1 MREET
6 MGGQDDAPNV
16 KHLNQIL
23 QEDAQSLEAKEG
35 GMRGHYSR

>member
-1 MREET
+1 MREKT

-23 QEDAQSLEAKEG
+23 QEDAQSLEAREG